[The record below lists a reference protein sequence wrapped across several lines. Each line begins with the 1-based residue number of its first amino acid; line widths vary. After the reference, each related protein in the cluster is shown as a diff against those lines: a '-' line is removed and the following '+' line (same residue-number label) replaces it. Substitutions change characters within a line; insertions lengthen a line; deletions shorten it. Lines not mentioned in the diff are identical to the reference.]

1 MMKGKKIM
9 VFRFSAMGDVAMAVP
24 VLKALV
30 EQNKVQVSMV
40 SRAFF
45 APFFQSLPNIE
56 FISVDLKNEYKGL
69 GGLISLYRKL
79 KKIKPDAVADLHD
92 VLRTKVLRCFFQAS
106 GTKVKKID
114 KGRKEKKAL
123 TREKNKIFI
132 PLQSTQER
140 YADVFRKLG
149 FHLDLSKVEALPKPK
164 ESSQVSLF
172 FQTFEGQ
179 KTIGIAPFA
188 AHKGKQYPFEKIKE
202 VIKILLESDTEINI
216 ILFGGG
222 EEEKRKLAELEK
234 INRNR
239 VVNIA
244 GLFSLEEE
252 LQILSRLD
260 VLLSMDSGN
269 AHMAAM
275 YAVPIVNIWGATHP
289 YAGFAPFNQ
298 KKENQILPDLEKYPQ
313 LPTSVYGNKIFP
325 GFEKIWED
333 ITPESVVKKLQDE
346 LSR

>member
-1 MMKGKKIM
+1 MMNGKKIM
-9 VFRFSAMGDVAMAVP
+9 VFRFSAMGDVAMVVP
-24 VLKALV
+24 VLKALI
-30 EQNKVQVSMV
+30 EQNEVEVTMV

-45 APFFQSLPNIE
+45 APFFQPLPNLE
-56 FISVDLKNEYKGL
+56 FIGVDLKNDYKGL
-69 GGLISLYRKL
+69 GGLFSLYRKL
-79 KKIKPDAVADLHD
+79 KKMNPDAVSDLHD
-92 VLRTKVLRCFFQAS
+92 VLRTKVLRSFFKIS

-123 TREKNKIFI
+123 TREKNKILI
-132 PLQSTQER
+132 LLQSTHER

-149 FHLDLSKVEALPKPK
+149 FSLDLSKVEALPTPK
-164 ESSQVSLF
+164 MSPQVSLF
-172 FQTFEGQ
+172 FQTFEG
-179 KTIGIAPFA
+179 KKMIGIAPFA

-202 VIKILLESDTEINI
+202 VIKILLEADTEINI

-222 EEEKRKLAELEK
+222 EEEKRNLSELEK

-239 VVNIA
+239 IVNIA
-244 GLFSLEEE
+244 GVFSLEEE
-252 LQILSRLD
+252 LQILSRLN

-269 AHMAAM
+269 AHMAAL
-275 YAVPIVNIWGATHP
+275 YGVPVVTIWGATHP

-298 KKENQILPDLEKYPQ
+298 KKVNQLLPDLKKYPQ

-325 GFEKIWED
+325 GFDKIWDD
-333 ITPESVVKKLQDE
+333 IPAKSVAKKLLDE